1 MEYIY
6 DTKHRY
12 MNRIATNCTI
22 SCLVVAGLLLVSC
35 LKKENKSIE
44 NAIDP
49 ESEVITPA
57 LSDDELLTLVQ
68 RQTFAYFWDF
78 AHPVS
83 GMALER
89 SNKDAY
95 GVPGYEVVTSGGSG
109 FGVMALLVG
118 VERNF
123 ITRSQAIE
131 RLHTITDFLLNGDR
145 FHGAFPHWY
154 FGSTGK
160 VRPFF
165 TEDNGGDIVE
175 TSFMIQGLLTARQYF
190 NNDTPEE
197 NLLRNKINQLWN
209 EVEWDWYTNGNDV
222 LTWHWSPEY
231 EWTINHQLKGYNEA
245 LITYVLAAASTTHHI
260 EESVYHN
267 GWASGNYFSNGN
279 TYYQQWELPLGPDVG
294 GPLFFAHYS
303 FLGLDPRGLKD
314 PYADYWKQNVNHSL
328 INRAYCLS
336 NPKQFIG
343 YGEENWGAHG

>member
-6 DTKHRY
+6 DTKHRT

-245 LITYVLAAASTTHHI
+245 LITYVLAASSTSHPI
-260 EESVYHN
+260 AGSEYP
-267 GWASGNYFSNGN
+267 SGCHA
-279 TYYQQWELPLGPDVG
+279 EDPLLNDEYGTG
-294 GPLFFAHYS
+294 G
-303 FLGLDPRGLKD
+303 
-314 PYADYWKQNVNHSL
+314 
-328 INRAYCLS
+328 
-336 NPKQFIG
+336 
-343 YGEENWGAHG
+343 